1 MPGLILQH
9 WPSPMGSNAVRLAK
23 ARLVD
28 AQLNSR
34 EAAGIAR
41 QPCSPQTEP
50 APAAFLDSF
59 AATRNRRLI
68 VRGASSGVTFSCQV
82 CCERAVADPNKPAA
96 AFS

>member
-9 WPSPMGSNAVRLAK
+9 WLSPMGSNAVGLAK

-41 QPCSPQTEP
+41 QPSSPQTEP
-50 APAAFLDSF
+50 APAAFLDSP
-59 AATRNRRLI
+59 AATRNRRLT
-68 VRGASSGVTFSCQV
+68 VRGASSGVTFSCHV
-82 CCERAVADPNKPAA
+82 CCSKSRR
-96 AFS
+96 